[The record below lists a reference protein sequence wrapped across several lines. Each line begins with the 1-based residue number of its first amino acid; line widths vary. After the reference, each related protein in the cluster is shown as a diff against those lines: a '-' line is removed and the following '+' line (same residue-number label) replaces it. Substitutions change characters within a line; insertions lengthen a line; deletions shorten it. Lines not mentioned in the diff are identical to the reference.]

1 MPEGTRKGGL
11 SEAKARKCPVDT
23 FLARGRVHR
32 RKTAP
37 RKGYWLSSISP
48 FAFGHPLFG
57 FPPEGTRKAGSGTA
71 GVKNSPVD
79 CFSGR
84 GRVPPFPDASRRDVD
99 GNGEPLF
106 PPFGHLLLLV
116 YARRDSKGRPERS
129 EGTKVSSGH
138 FRSPSVS
145 KKPLVGATI
154 GRPQIL

>member
-99 GNGEPLF
+99 GNGEPH
-106 PPFGHLLLLV
+106 PH
-116 YARRDSKGRPERS
+116 KGICFFWFMP
-129 EGTKVSSGH
+129 EGTRKGGLSEAKVRKCPVDTFVAPVCQKS
-138 FRSPSVS
+138 RS
-145 KKPLVGATI
+145 
-154 GRPQIL
+154 